1 MEEKMLLLRLKLSL
15 HQGNCLISINLLII
29 ARKENWSMKINPINK
44 VMRFPNQFKKNKMNS
59 IILLEKNYLRKKIGH
74 RVSLENHKN

>member
-1 MEEKMLLLRLKLSL
+1 MLLLRLKLSL

-44 VMRFPNQFKKNKMNS
+44 VMRFPNQFKKNKVNS
-59 IILLEKNYLRKKIGH
+59 IILLEKNYFRKKIGH
-74 RVSLENHKN
+74 RVSLENLKN